1 MSMNG
6 VDYTKKY
13 ASDREY
19 FQDANK
25 KLQEIT
31 EKRIEDT
38 ESRAEHVMNKQ
49 RQNFIED
56 RAELEKDYQAKL
68 NHLKEKTQASLESNS
83 KIFNEDLLKE
93 RQEFTQDSVS
103 KSRDFDQRLNSIKSS
118 YQKSLDSEKNRNVIQ
133 QRSDRNKYDRNMSE
147 IKKTFDK
154 KLDDYNQTLS
164 GTGADLREQNEA
176 QRMQLVEAQENRL
189 SEAYQNAANNIG
201 SLKERIHYENKKV
214 REAHRAEKDQQ
225 KEYMQE
231 RMSTMHNK
239 YQERSDA
246 LSKDYTER
254 NKSLTRQ
261 QQEANRRMN
270 LDNQEHVAKI
280 RHDYNEKLRKIELS
294 NRKRDNGSGDFAEI
308 QEKQQ
313 GLNERIVTENKIK
326 HLRDQLSTAQVNY
339 QRRTEKDQQAFNHSY
354 KEANAEANVNLEKK
368 INEINSDKI
377 VTIAKQK
384 DRAEKDSLN
393 REQQF
398 NIEKNRYESLLMNEK
413 NSSKLR
419 IDRLKE
425 KFNDSVVL
433 MEEKHKKSM
442 EEINQNTH
450 QDKAE
455 FIKSV
460 NEKRAEEVF
469 DMKRAF
475 TKMMDMTVQDYE
487 QQLALFQRENDNIKT
502 ALNQRIEDISEKYEK
517 QLDTERAAFKDRH
530 EADFKSQQVL
540 MDERESELKK
550 NISQLS
556 INYQRKIDKMIV
568 ENETKLK
575 LITNEYETKL
585 QDERTLSNKEKSQ
598 KDSLH
603 MGEVTRLKEN
613 FEKEKRRLV
622 NTYEGQIETIRNS
635 HKQQLNQINDY
646 KRLS

>member
-13 ASDREY
+13 ASEREY

-38 ESRAEHVMNKQ
+38 ESRAEHVINKQ

-68 NHLKEKTQASLESNS
+68 NQLKEKTQASLESNS
-83 KIFNEDLLKE
+83 KRFNEDLLKE
-93 RQEFTQDSVS
+93 RQEFTQDSTS

-133 QRSDRNKYDRNMSE
+133 QRSDRNKYDRNMAD

-154 KLDDYNQTLS
+154 KLDDYNQSLS

-189 SEAYQNAANNIG
+189 SEAYQNAANNVG

-261 QQEANRRMN
+261 QQETNRRMN

-280 RHDYNEKLRKIELS
+280 RHDYNDKLRKIELS
-294 NRKRDNGSGDFAEI
+294 NRKRDNGSGEFAEI

-339 QRRTEKDQQAFNHSY
+339 QRRTEQDQQAFNNTY

-384 DRAEKDSLN
+384 DRSEKDILN

-398 NIEKNRYESLLMNEK
+398 NLEKTRYESLLMNEK
-413 NSSKLR
+413 NSSNVR

-442 EEINQNTH
+442 DEINKNTH

-460 NEKRAEEVF
+460 NEKRAEEIF
-469 DMKRAF
+469 DMKRSF

-487 QQLALFQRENDNIKT
+487 QQLALFQRENDNIKRHIVV
-502 ALNQRIEDISEKYEK
+502 LIYNLYLHIYLYIS
-517 QLDTERAAFKDRH
+517 TERHARIY
-530 EADFKSQQVL
+530 L
-540 MDERESELKK
+540 LLCLKMTA
-550 NISQLS
+550 
-556 INYQRKIDKMIV
+556 RKYLDA
-568 ENETKLK
+568 
-575 LITNEYETKL
+575 
-585 QDERTLSNKEKSQ
+585 
-598 KDSLH
+598 
-603 MGEVTRLKEN
+603 
-613 FEKEKRRLV
+613 
-622 NTYEGQIETIRNS
+622 
-635 HKQQLNQINDY
+635 
-646 KRLS
+646 

>member
-1 MSMNG
+1 MNG
-6 VDYTKKY
+6 VDYSKKY

-25 KLQEIT
+25 KLQDIT

-38 ESRAEHVMNKQ
+38 ETRAEHVMNKQ

-68 NHLKEKTQASLESNS
+68 NQLKEKTQSSLESNS
-83 KIFNEDLLKE
+83 KRFNQDLLKE
-93 RQEFTQDSVS
+93 RQEFTQDSTA

-118 YQKSLDSEKNRNVIQ
+118 YQKSLDSEKNRNSHQ

-147 IKKTFDK
+147 MKKTFDK
-154 KLDDYNQTLS
+154 KLDDYNRSLS
-164 GTGADLREQNEA
+164 GTGADLRAQNEA
-176 QRMQLVEAQENRL
+176 QRMQLVQAQENRL
-189 SEAYQNAANNIG
+189 SEAYQNAANNVG
-201 SLKERIHYENKKV
+201 SLKERIHYENKKMK
-214 REAHRAEKDQQ
+214 EAHRAEKNQQ

-231 RMSTMHNK
+231 HISDIQNK
-239 YQERSDA
+239 FQERSGA

-261 QQEANRRMN
+261 QQETNRRLN
-270 LDNQEHVAKI
+270 LDNQETVAKI
-280 RHDYNEKLRKIELS
+280 RHDYNEKLRKMELNS
-294 NRKRDNGSGDFAEI
+294 RKRDNGSGAFAGI

-313 GLNERIVTENKIK
+313 GLNERIISENKIK
-326 HLRDQLSTAQVNY
+326 HLRDQLTTAQVNY
-339 QRRTEKDQQAFNHSY
+339 QKRAEKDQEAFNNSY
-354 KEANAEANVNLEKK
+354 KQANLEANVNLEKK
-368 INEINSDKI
+368 VNEINSDKI
-377 VTIAKQK
+377 VEIAKQK
-384 DRAEKDSLN
+384 DRSEKDMLN
-393 REQQF
+393 REEQF
-398 NIEKNRYESLLMNEK
+398 NLEKTRYESLIMNEK
-413 NSSKLR
+413 SSAKLR
-419 IDRLKE
+419 MDRLKE
-425 KFNDSVVL
+425 SFNNSVAN
-433 MEEKHKKSM
+433 MEEKHKQSM
-442 EEINQNTH
+442 DEINKNSH

-469 DMKRAF
+469 DMKRDF

-487 QQLALFQRENDNIKT
+487 QQLALLHRENENVKI
-502 ALNQRIEDISEKYEK
+502 ALNQRINDLTDKYEK
-517 QLDTERAAFKDRH
+517 QINSERAAFKDRH
-530 EADFKSQQVL
+530 DADIKSQQVL

-575 LITNEYETKL
+575 LITNEYENKL
-585 QDERTLSNKEKSQ
+585 QDERSISNKEMSQ
-598 KDSLH
+598 KDGLH
-603 MGEVTRLKEN
+603 LGEIARLKEN
-613 FEKEKRRLV
+613 FEKERRRLV
-622 NTYEGQIETIRNS
+622 NTYEGQIETIKNS